1 MHQHTLFAALAL
13 IVFTGVSL
21 SGSAQELP
29 RRKSGLWEITM
40 ENSAAPKGRPA
51 RVMTQC
57 VDAAKDDI
65 ARQMGQ
71 QMEKDNKCSKSRI
84 TQLPGRISFESAC
97 DFGES
102 KMTAQTMITGDFNS
116 SYKMEIKSKYSP
128 PMMGMSESTTVM
140 DAKFVGACKPGMRAG
155 DVSMPGMPAG
165 MTMNIYDMM
174 DGTKK

>member
-1 MHQHTLFAALAL
+1 MHQRTLFAALAL
-13 IVFTGVSL
+13 TVFGIASL
-21 SGSAQELP
+21 SASAQEMP

-40 ENSAAPKGRPA
+40 ENSAAPKGHPA

-71 QMEKDNKCSKSRI
+71 QMEKDNKCSKSGI
-84 TQLPGRISFESAC
+84 TQLPGRISFESSC
-97 DFGES
+97 DFGGT
-102 KMTAQTMITGDFNS
+102 KMTAQTTITGDFNS

-128 PMMGMSESTTVM
+128 PMMGMSEGTTTM

-155 DVSMPGMPAG
+155 DVSMPGMPGG

-174 DGTKK
+174 DGKKK